1 MRLILT
7 STVRRSQRGE
17 PSGFIHTVD
26 LEQNRVTGS
35 CPSPEP
41 DLLIYEHNERGGMRG
56 GKGIAVVGD
65 CIYVANSSVI
75 RAYNTKWELI
85 ENISHPSCAGI
96 HDILS
101 LISGTSTKAVSF
113 PRRCVRQESRLVST
127 RESRF
132 SGFVSGYPS

>member
-26 LEQNRVTGS
+26 LEQNRVTRS

-113 PRRCVRQESRLVST
+113 PRHGGRISCLKV
-127 RESRF
+127 
-132 SGFVSGYPS
+132 